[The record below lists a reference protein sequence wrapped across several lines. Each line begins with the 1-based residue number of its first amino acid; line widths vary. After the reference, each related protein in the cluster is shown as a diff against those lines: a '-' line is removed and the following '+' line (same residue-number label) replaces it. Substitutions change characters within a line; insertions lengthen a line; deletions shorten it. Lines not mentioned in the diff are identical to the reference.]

1 MRVPDQL
8 TLNVRLRAD
17 ATFETFVPAPSQ
29 DELARALRAFACALG
44 DEQQWYLWG
53 APQTGK
59 THLAQAAC
67 HAAADAGLAVA
78 YFPLTELAGHG
89 SGLLEGMDGLDLL
102 AIDDVDRVWLDKQW
116 ARSLF
121 GLINA
126 ARERG
131 SRLLFTAAARPGQNL
146 MPDLRSRLLWG
157 PVYQLQRLEDEGLQV
172 LVGRAAAARG
182 FALGSSEVQYLLRHG
197 PREPRALIGLLE
209 RLDQA
214 SLQAKRRVTV
224 PFIRSV
230 LAAGEHTPTA
240 SGRVKTDA

>member
-1 MRVPDQL
+1 MPDQL
-8 TLNVRLRAD
+8 ALNVRLRAD

-29 DELARALRAFACALG
+29 EELGGALKAYARGQG
-44 DEQQWYLWG
+44 DERQWYLWG

-67 HAAADAGLAVA
+67 HAAGGAGLAVA
-78 YFPLTELAGHG
+78 YLPLAELSVHG
-89 SGLLEGMDGLDLL
+89 AGLLDGMDRLDLL
-102 AIDDVDRVWLDKQW
+102 VVDDVDRVWLDADW

-126 ARERG
+126 VREHG
-131 SRLLFTAAARPGQNL
+131 GRLLFTADDRPAQEV

-157 PVYQLQRLEDEGLQV
+157 PVYQLQRLEDDGLQ
-172 LVGRAAAARG
+172 LLAERAAAARG
-182 FALGSSEVQYLLRHG
+182 FALGASEVQYLLRHG
-197 PREPRALIGLLE
+197 PREPRALIDLLE
-209 RLDQA
+209 RIDQA

-230 LAAGEHTPTA
+230 LAAGVQPSSRA
-240 SGRVKTDA
+240 VKTDA

>member
-1 MRVPDQL
+1 MRTPDQL
-8 TLNVRLRAD
+8 ALNVRLRAD
-17 ATFETFVPAPSQ
+17 ATFDSFVPAPSQ
-29 DELARALRAFACALG
+29 EELGGALRAFARAQG

-53 APQTGK
+53 GAQTGK

-67 HAAADAGLAVA
+67 HAAAGAGLAVV
-78 YFPLTELAGHG
+78 YLPLAELSVHG
-89 SGLLEGMDGLDLL
+89 VGLLDGMDRLDLL
-102 AIDDVDRVWLDKQW
+102 VIDDIERVWLEADW

-126 ARERG
+126 VRERG
-131 SRLLFTAAARPGQNL
+131 GRLLFTADDRPLQTL

-172 LVGRAAAARG
+172 LAERAAAARG
-182 FALGSSEVQYLLRHG
+182 FTLGSSEVQYLLRHG
-197 PREPRALIGLLE
+197 PREPRALIELLE
-209 RLDQA
+209 RIDQA

-230 LAAGEHTPTA
+230 LAAAGQPSSTA
-240 SGRVKTDA
+240 LKTDA